1 MQKLSR
7 PTAAQQKI
15 KNKLCTA
22 FNHYSL
28 YRRLESKRQNAAL
41 FSFIRR
47 RVFIES
53 LDVNIVVITAL
64 EQTQWLWLVL
74 CFHIS

>member
-28 YRRLESKRQNAAL
+28 YRRLESKGQNAAL

-47 RVFIES
+47 LNVAVFLS
-53 LDVNIVVITAL
+53 SP
-64 EQTQWLWLVL
+64 WM
-74 CFHIS
+74 